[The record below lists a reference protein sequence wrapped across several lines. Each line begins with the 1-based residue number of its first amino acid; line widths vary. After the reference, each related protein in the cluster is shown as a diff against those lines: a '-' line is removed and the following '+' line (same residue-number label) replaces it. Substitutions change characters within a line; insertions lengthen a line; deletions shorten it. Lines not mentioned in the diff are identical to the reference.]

1 VIDVRRLLVA
11 MARLLMSGIFV
22 VAGWEAFREPG
33 GRPNKAAKLG
43 LRDPELAVRAN
54 GLGMVVAGSALGL
67 GVKPKLSAL
76 ALLGLLGP
84 TTVAGHAF
92 WEEADP
98 KAQSQQRVQFLKNLA
113 MAGGLVAVLASGGR
127 GRKPSKPQG

>member
-1 VIDVRRLLVA
+1 MRRVLVA
-11 MARLLMSGIFV
+11 TARLLMSGIFV

-33 GRPNKAAKLG
+33 GRPKKAAKLG
-43 LRDPELAVRAN
+43 LANPDLAVRAN

-84 TTVAGHAF
+84 TTLAGHAY

-98 KAQSQQRVQFLKNLA
+98 MARSQQRVQFLKNLA

-127 GRKPSKPQG
+127 RKRPATPER